1 MPFHVSMPL
10 EEGIS
15 KSTFSLCSKSIALG
29 KVLLHSNVLLIYMLW
44 FYTFAMG
51 VIISK
56 IMFFQCNVKDHV
68 HLQYLL
74 ITSPALLWSSLL
86 WHRKLSLFPLL
97 SQSFPCVVIYN
108 AYYSVTAA
116 YMHTCTEI
124 LHKFS
129 SLNQFSIPFQHP
141 TVPSCWTTTHHSSGK
156 VPLPFPK
163 TRETKK
169 FTEIRNTIS

>member
-29 KVLLHSNVLLIYMLW
+29 KVLLCCVINIYVLILHICY
-44 FYTFAMG
+44 G

-86 WHRKLSLFPLL
+86 WHHKLSLFPLL